1 MAMIGSMGDVAFSVS
16 SRTVRTLDSFQRSGD
31 TGIGTHDI
39 IGQKSETEYT
49 GLPPEKVQF
58 NILLRID
65 GGVSPAYELKKLRTM
80 RDKGKVFPLIIGGR
94 VIGKNYWII
103 SSISENVPYWTPF
116 GQIDT
121 VSVSV
126 SLQEYQTDALLMDSP
141 FADVADQIAEVKD
154 TVESKIEAFDNVAS
168 DLLGGMF

>member
-1 MAMIGSMGDVAFSVS
+1 
-16 SRTVRTLDSFQRSGD
+16 
-31 TGIGTHDI
+31 
-39 IGQKSETEYT
+39 
-49 GLPPEKVQF
+49 
-58 NILLRID
+58 
-65 GGVSPAYELKKLRTM
+65 M